1 MLLRVRVD
9 MNIGSTI
16 YERLPESVKPLAER
30 GYYRI
35 ADRSAYRDLV
45 LHSEFVD
52 DLFHSRDEYERY
64 VAEFEQ
70 GPASDLRSEAL
81 REYERLTGES
91 GLADIGLNV
100 ARDYYAVTRKIEP
113 TTVIETGVCNGISTL
128 SVLLA
133 IRENGFGNL
142 YSIDYPLRADES
154 LEEFRKE
161 TFEDYGGAA
170 IPRDKEP
177 GWIVPEGLRSS
188 WDLTIGKSQRE
199 LPRLITE
206 LETVDLFLHDSEH
219 SHPCM
224 MFEFELAYEWMTDG
238 GIILSD
244 DISWNDAFSVF
255 VEVRE
260 PEYGKLSDNIGYVKK
275 PE

>member
-1 MLLRVRVD
+1 MD

-16 YERLPESVKPLAER
+16 YERLPEPVKPLVER

-35 ADRSAYRDLV
+35 VDRSAYEDLV

-52 DLFHSRDEYERY
+52 DFFHSRDEYERY
-64 VAEFEQ
+64 VAEFEN

-81 REYERLTGES
+81 REYERLTGER

-100 ARDYYAVTRKIEP
+100 AQDYYAVTRKVEP
-113 TTVIETGVCNGISTL
+113 VTVIETGVCNGISTL
-128 SVLLA
+128 SVLLG

-142 YSIDYPLRADES
+142 YSIDYPLRANES
-154 LEEFRKE
+154 LQEFRKE

-177 GWIVPEGLRSS
+177 GWIVPEGLRAS

-199 LPRLITE
+199 LPRLITD

-238 GIILSD
+238 GVILSD

-255 VEVRE
+255 VEVRK

-275 PE
+275 PD